1 MNLVHFTVAWI
12 VGICLAHVMNLP
24 PGAVAGLGVLA
35 LIGALCSRRV
45 HRMSWIA
52 VALLGIALG
61 SGRMLLQKPQIDCG
75 HLAYYNDRGWIDL
88 EGFVSKEPSIRGT
101 YSQLQISATL
111 VNGEDAVFPV
121 RGKCLVNRALYP
133 RYEYGDRVR
142 LSGILETPPILEGFD
157 YREYLNTEGV
167 HSLLRRAQI
176 QPLLGSDGSSFLRAL
191 YRRKAHLQGV
201 IASLLPEPEAG
212 LLSGIILGLGHTLP
226 GDLEDAFRT
235 TGLAH
240 LIVISGYNISLL
252 MQAMILASRDWIH
265 RWLTLCASF
274 ALIAIFGLFV
284 GPSPPVV
291 RAVLMGG
298 LFIVGQL
305 LGRPCHAL
313 TSLATASLLM
323 TLANPLLIS
332 SLSFQLSLAS
342 TLALIVLQPWLAR
355 GLRQLIAGIKG
366 IVGRI
371 DAIALPRWLQ
381 GLSDIVLTT
390 IAAQLA
396 TLPLLAYH
404 LGQVSVI
411 APLANLLV
419 LPIQPAIMVGGAAT
433 MIAGGLWLPVGR
445 LAAWAVWPLLRY
457 NVLVVERLAQLPWA
471 AIEVS
476 RDALNLLGVLGVVAA
491 SGYALLRSEGLRRQL
506 GTILAQPRAVQLSLI
521 VPTLSLVLIS
531 SALLT
536 LPDGRLHVYALD
548 VGQGDAI
555 LFRTPGGRTILVDGG
570 PDPLLLTSRLG
581 RILPPWQR
589 RIDLVVAT
597 HADADHLA
605 GLVPIVEGWEVGMAL
620 QPPSMAESPLAAHWR
635 ATLDRQSIP
644 CMTVAEGTTLQIGE
658 SLELHVLSP
667 PTGPSA
673 AEMDDNQG
681 SLVLWVVSGRCRIL
695 LTGDI
700 DGEVEKRLLQSE
712 TLGSTTVLKVAHHGA
727 ESATLDA
734 FLQAVDPQL
743 ALISVGAE
751 NRFGHPSQTVLDR
764 LSSTECRT
772 YRTDEMGSIEF
783 ITDGERYW
791 IKFHDPR
798 KR

>member
-1 MNLVHFTVAWI
+1 M
-12 VGICLAHVMNLP
+12 
-24 PGAVAGLGVLA
+24 
-35 LIGALCSRRV
+35 
-45 HRMSWIA
+45 
-52 VALLGIALG
+52 
-61 SGRMLLQKPQIDCG
+61 
-75 HLAYYNDRGWIDL
+75 
-88 EGFVSKEPSIRGT
+88 
-101 YSQLQISATL
+101 
-111 VNGEDAVFPV
+111 
-121 RGKCLVNRALYP
+121 
-133 RYEYGDRVR
+133 
-142 LSGILETPPILEGFD
+142 
-157 YREYLNTEGV
+157 
-167 HSLLRRAQI
+167 
-176 QPLLGSDGSSFLRAL
+176 
-191 YRRKAHLQGV
+191 
-201 IASLLPEPEAG
+201 
-212 LLSGIILGLGHTLP
+212 
-226 GDLEDAFRT
+226 
-235 TGLAH
+235 
-240 LIVISGYNISLL
+240 
-252 MQAMILASRDWIH
+252 
-265 RWLTLCASF
+265 
-274 ALIAIFGLFV
+274 
-284 GPSPPVV
+284 
-291 RAVLMGG
+291 
-298 LFIVGQL
+298 
-305 LGRPCHAL
+305 
-313 TSLATASLLM
+313 
-323 TLANPLLIS
+323 
-332 SLSFQLSLAS
+332 
-342 TLALIVLQPWLAR
+342 
-355 GLRQLIAGIKG
+355 
-366 IVGRI
+366 
-371 DAIALPRWLQ
+371 PRWLQ
-381 GLSDIVLTT
+381 GLSDVVLTT
-390 IAAQLA
+390 VAAQLA
-396 TLPLLAYH
+396 TLPLLAYR

-419 LPIQPAIMVGGAAT
+419 LPVQPTIMVAGAT
-433 MIAGGLWLPVGR
+433 TIVAGALWLPAGR
-445 LAAWAVWPLLRY
+445 LAAWAAWPLLRY
-457 NVLVVERLAQLPWA
+457 NAFVVERLAQLPWA
-471 AIEVS
+471 AIDVS
-476 RDALNLLGVLGVVAA
+476 RDALNLLALLGVVAA
-491 SGYALLRSEGLRRQL
+491 SGYVLLRSEGLRRQL
-506 GTILAQPRAVQLSLI
+506 GTILAQPRAVQLSVI
-521 VPTLSLVLIS
+521 VPTLTLVLVS

-620 QPPSMAESPLAAHWR
+620 QSPSMAESPLASHWR